1 MVKACVGD
9 VGACLTTSFRV
20 SFPAGA
26 RERYSF
32 SFVGRRERMKVSP
45 GHMQITYQLW
55 NEGKGKQSPRWFE
68 RLPK

>member
-1 MVKACVGD
+1 
-9 VGACLTTSFRV
+9 
-20 SFPAGA
+20 
-26 RERYSF
+26 
-32 SFVGRRERMKVSP
+32 MKVSP